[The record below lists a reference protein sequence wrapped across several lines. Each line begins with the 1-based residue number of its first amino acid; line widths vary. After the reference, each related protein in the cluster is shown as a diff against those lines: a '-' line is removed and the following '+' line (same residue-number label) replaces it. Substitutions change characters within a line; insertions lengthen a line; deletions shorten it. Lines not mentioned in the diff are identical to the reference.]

1 LTTNVNPDDEAS
13 EVCQRMAALRR
24 ELDGD
29 MRDVT
34 ESARAMTD
42 WTFYVR
48 RFPWAAAGAAALAGF
63 LLVPRKKQVMAPPDA
78 ATLAELAKHKEL
90 WASAATPP
98 ASDANSIAKTIFW
111 TIAAAAGRAAL
122 AYVSEQISK
131 PASERRRET
140 EQSASSLHESKSAE

>member
-1 LTTNVNPDDEAS
+1 LNPDDEAS
-13 EVCQRMAALRR
+13 EVCRRMAALRR

-63 LLVPRKKQVMAPPDA
+63 LLVPRKKQVIAPPDA

-90 WASAATPP
+90 WASATTPP
-98 ASDANSIAKTIFW
+98 TADAKSIAKTIFW

-131 PASERRRET
+131 PAAQNRREPA
-140 EQSASSLHESKSAE
+140 ESASSFHEPDSAE